1 MILKQG
7 DLAPKLTIDTN
18 ADVTGATSKLVK
30 IRKLHSTTIQSHT
43 LTTVGD
49 PTLGILE
56 YQWVAPDTDEPGTY
70 LIEAVVTFASG
81 AIERFPQRS
90 YLELIIKPKVG

>member
-1 MILKQG
+1 MKQG

-18 ADVTGATSKLVK
+18 ADVTGATTKQAKMRRV
-30 IRKLHSTTIQSHT
+30 HTSTIVTKT

-56 YQWVAPDTDEPGTY
+56 YQWVSPDTDVAGTY
-70 LIEAVVTFASG
+70 LIETVVTFASG
-81 AIERFPQRS
+81 AIQRFPGNG
-90 YLELIIKPKVG
+90 YLELVIEPKVG

>member
-18 ADVTGATSKLVK
+18 ADVTGATTKQAKLRR
-30 IRKLHSTTIQSHT
+30 IGTTTILTKT

-49 PTLGILE
+49 PTLGVLE
-56 YQWVAPDTDEPGTY
+56 YQWVSPDTDTAGTY
-70 LIEAVVTFASG
+70 LLEAVVTFASG
-81 AIERFPQRS
+81 AIQRFPQRG
-90 YLELIIKPKVG
+90 YLELVIKPKVG